1 MGETKTEESTE
12 ILGDILNDSS
22 QPGFMRSASAWS
34 LGKIGTERAQ
44 RLLVNAFTDM
54 NKDLRED
61 ALENII
67 SLGATSLNVLL
78 DGLRQNDE
86 DIAAGCAEA
95 IRQCNSIPI
104 SMLENLA
111 SDLERNGPDEVSS
124 RWIVWLLGQIPVE
137 PLVPSI
143 ARLQDTKPELH
154 YAMSVL
160 WSFVNSWISKH
171 WEMGPW
177 LKEYVKDD

>member
-1 MGETKTEESTE
+1 
-12 ILGDILNDSS
+12 
-22 QPGFMRSASAWS
+22 MRSASAWS

-160 WSFVNSWISKH
+160 WSFVNSWISNIGK
-171 WEMGPW
+171 WVPG
-177 LKEYVKDD
+177 